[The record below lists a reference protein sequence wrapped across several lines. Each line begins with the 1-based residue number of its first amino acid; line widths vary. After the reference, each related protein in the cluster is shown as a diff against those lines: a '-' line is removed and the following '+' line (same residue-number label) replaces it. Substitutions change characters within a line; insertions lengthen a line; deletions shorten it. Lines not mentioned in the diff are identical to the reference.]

1 MSNRDTAEL
10 HREIEQLRAEL
21 NHIATCSRNRDEEN
35 AQLRSELDAARKWI
49 EADSVRIGQLR
60 SDLVRVTAENKALQ
74 DQLDCACNPEELRIA
89 REDMQRLQ
97 AALAGVT
104 AELDAARSDL
114 DAARGWIAGDS
125 VRIGELRARVAEV
138 EEQAERY
145 RLVALRQDATIAEL
159 TTDGNAATLAAN
171 LAAVS
176 QRNAELVAALEKIAK
191 ADPLENGRYAA
202 FRASAALAR
211 AESAESKSHPNPSEI
226 RTSESATPAKNAA
239 DTPKN
244 REACAKIMAAW
255 AAEDAP
261 AKHPDAEIVDWMES
275 TEFQLYRN
283 GGKVVLMR
291 LPHDEGTSLPVH
303 KTLRAAI
310 DAARK
315 QGGAA

>member
-35 AQLRSELDAARKWI
+35 ARLRSELA
-49 EADSVRIGQLR
+49 G
-60 SDLVRVTAENKALQ
+60 VTAENKALQ

-97 AALAGVT
+97 AALASVT
-104 AELDAARSDL
+104 AELDAARSEL

-255 AAEDAP
+255 AAEDTP
-261 AKHPDAEIVDWMES
+261 AKHPDADWLSVLDYATQALIRAIAKAGGEYKDTTFDDEWLCVS
-275 TEFQLYRN
+275 LAPPRRGDFQLGDLR
-283 GGKVVLMR
+283 R
-291 LPHDEGTSLPVH
+291 LVRSI
-303 KTLRAAI
+303 AAI

>member
-1 MSNRDTAEL
+1 MSNRDAAEL

-35 AQLRSELDAARKWI
+35 ARLRSELA
-49 EADSVRIGQLR
+49 G
-60 SDLVRVTAENKALQ
+60 VTAENKALQ

-89 REDMQRLQ
+89 REDIQRLQ
-97 AALAGVT
+97 AALASVT
-104 AELDAARSDL
+104 AELDAARSEL

-239 DTPKN
+239 DTPEN
-244 REACAKIMAAW
+244 REACAKVMAAW
-255 AAEDAP
+255 EAEESTP
-261 AKHPDAEIVDWMES
+261 AKHPDTERLDWLERETNDVVCFNVPTGGGDFYVVWAVYEHHMS
-275 TEFQLYRN
+275 PPSPRN
-283 GGKVVLMR
+283 VAQ
-291 LPHDEGTSLPVH
+291 GTSI
-303 KTLRAAI
+303 RAAI
-310 DAARK
+310 DVASKR
-315 QGGAA
+315 GGAA

>member
-35 AQLRSELDAARKWI
+35 ARLRSELA
-49 EADSVRIGQLR
+49 G
-60 SDLVRVTAENKALQ
+60 VTAENKALQ

-97 AALAGVT
+97 AALASVT
-104 AELDAARSDL
+104 AEPDAARSEL

-191 ADPLENGRYAA
+191 ADQLENGRYAA

-255 AAEDAP
+255 AAEESTS
-261 AKHPDAEIVDWMES
+261 AKHPDTERLDWLERETNDVVCFNAQTGGGDFYVVWAVYEHHMS
-275 TEFQLYRN
+275 PPSPRN
-283 GGKVVLMR
+283 VAQ
-291 LPHDEGTSLPVH
+291 GTSI
-303 KTLRAAI
+303 RAAI
-310 DAARK
+310 DVARK
-315 QGGAA
+315 QGGAE